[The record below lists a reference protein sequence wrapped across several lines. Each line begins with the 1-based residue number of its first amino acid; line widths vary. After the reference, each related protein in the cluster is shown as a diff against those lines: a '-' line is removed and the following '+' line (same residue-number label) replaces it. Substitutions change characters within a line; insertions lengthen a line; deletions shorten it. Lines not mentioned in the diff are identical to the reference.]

1 MQGKNKLKIIL
12 SKKMG
17 FCFGVKKSVNLA
29 KNALKTRKNN
39 LYMLGSIINN
49 PQAIEY
55 FIKKGAKI
63 ADNLEEVPEE
73 STVITRAHGISL
85 TMLRKAYQKRLSVV
99 DTTCPYVRKVQ
110 KIARYLYE
118 KDYFIVIYGDKKH
131 PEVLSLLDTIQ
142 NNALVIN
149 SIPDAEKITKKKKI
163 GFISQTTKNIYD
175 FYKLSSA
182 LLDRAEE
189 LRIFNTI
196 CKSTTERQKSVI
208 ELAKEVD
215 VMLVIGGKESANT
228 TRLAEI
234 GKNQGAKTYHIETK
248 SQLKYK
254 WFHPKDKV
262 GITSGASTP
271 DWVTNEVIDKLK
283 EWYG

>member
-1 MQGKNKLKIIL
+1 MKIIL

-17 FCFGVKKSVNLA
+17 FCFGVKKSVKLA
-29 KNALKTRKNN
+29 KNALKVRKNN

-49 PQAIEY
+49 PQIIEY
-55 FIKKGAKI
+55 FIKKGVKI
-63 ADNLEEVPEE
+63 TDNLDEVPEE
-73 STVITRAHGISL
+73 STVISRAHGISP
-85 TMLRKAYQKRLSVV
+85 TMLKKAYQKKLSVV

-118 KDYFIVIYGDKKH
+118 KDYFLVIYGDKKH
-131 PEVLSLLDTIQ
+131 PEVLGLLDTVQ

-149 SIPDAEKITKKKKI
+149 SIPDAEKITIKKKI
-163 GFISQTTKNIYD
+163 GFISQTTKNIHD
-175 FYKLSSA
+175 FFKLSST
-182 LLDRAEE
+182 LLNRAEE

-196 CKSTTERQKSVI
+196 CKSTTERQKSVL
-208 ELAKEVD
+208 ELAAEVD
-215 VMLVIGGKESANT
+215 LILVIGGKESANT

-234 GKNQGAKTYHIETK
+234 SKNQGVKTYHIETK
-248 SQLKYK
+248 NQLKNK
-254 WFHPKDKV
+254 WFNPEDKV

-271 DWVTNEVIDKLK
+271 DWITNEVIDKLK

>member
-29 KNALKTRKNN
+29 KNALKARKDN

-49 PQAIEY
+49 PQVIEY
-55 FIKKGAKI
+55 FTKKGIKI
-63 ADNLEEVPEE
+63 ADNLDEVPEK
-73 STVITRAHGISL
+73 STVITRAHGISPTIL
-85 TMLRKAYQKRLSVV
+85 KQAYRKKLSVV
-99 DTTCPYVRKVQ
+99 DTTCPYVKKVQ
-110 KIARYLYE
+110 KIARNLKE
-118 KDYFIVIYGDKKH
+118 KNYFIVIYGDKKH
-131 PEVLSLLDTIQ
+131 PEILSLLDTVQ

-149 SIPDAEKITKKKKI
+149 SISEVEKITTKEKI
-163 GFISQTTKNIYD
+163 CFISQTTKNIYD

-182 LLDRAEE
+182 LLNKAEE

-196 CKSTTERQKSVI
+196 CKSTTERQKSAL

-234 GKNQGAKTYHIETK
+234 GKNQGVKTYHIETK
-248 SQLKYK
+248 NQIKYK
-254 WFHPKDKV
+254 WFHPEDKV

>member
-1 MQGKNKLKIIL
+1 LKIIL

-17 FCFGVKKSVNLA
+17 FCFGVKKSVKLA
-29 KNALKTRKNN
+29 QNALKVRKNN

-49 PQAIEY
+49 PQIIEY
-55 FIKKGAKI
+55 FIKKGVKI
-63 ADNLEEVPEE
+63 TDNLDEVPEE
-73 STVITRAHGISL
+73 STVISRAHGISP
-85 TMLRKAYQKRLSVV
+85 TMLKKAYQKKLSIV

-118 KDYFIVIYGDKKH
+118 KEYFLVIYGDEKH

-149 SIPDAEKITKKKKI
+149 SIPDAEKITLKKKI

-175 FYKLSSA
+175 FFKLSST
-182 LLDRAEE
+182 LLNRAEE

-196 CKSTTERQKSVI
+196 CKSTTERQKSVL
-208 ELAKEVD
+208 ELAEEAD
-215 VMLVIGGKESANT
+215 VILVIGGKESANT
-228 TRLAEI
+228 IRLAEI
-234 GKNQGAKTYHIETK
+234 GKNQGVKTYHIETK
-248 SQLKYK
+248 NQLQYK
-254 WFHPKDKV
+254 WFHPEDKV

-271 DWVTNEVIDKLK
+271 DWITNEVIDKLK
-283 EWYG
+283 EWYD

>member
-29 KNALKTRKNN
+29 KNTLKARKNN

-49 PQAIEY
+49 PQVIEY
-55 FIKKGAKI
+55 FIKKGVKI
-63 ADNLEEVPEE
+63 ADNLDEVPEE
-73 STVITRAHGISL
+73 STVITRAHGISPTIL
-85 TMLRKAYQKRLSVV
+85 KKAYQKRLSVV

-118 KDYFIVIYGDKKH
+118 KDYFIVVYGDKKH
-131 PEVLSLLDTIQ
+131 PEVLSLLDTVQ

-149 SIPDAEKITKKKKI
+149 SIPDVEKITKKKKI
-163 GFISQTTKNIYD
+163 GFMSQTTKNIYD

-182 LLDRAEE
+182 MLNRAEE

-196 CKSTTERQKSVI
+196 CKSTTERQKSVL
-208 ELAKEVD
+208 ELAKKVE
-215 VMLVIGGKESANT
+215 VMLVIGGRESANT

-234 GKNQGAKTYHIETK
+234 GKNQGVKTYHIETK
-248 SQLKYK
+248 NQLKYK
-254 WFHPKDKV
+254 WFHPEDKV

-271 DWVTNEVIDKLK
+271 DWVTNEIIDKLK

>member
-1 MQGKNKLKIIL
+1 MQEKNKLKIIL

-29 KNALKTRKNN
+29 KNTLKERKDN

-49 PQAIEY
+49 PQVIEY
-55 FIKKGAKI
+55 FTKKGVKI
-63 ADNLEEVPEE
+63 VNNLDEVPEE
-73 STVITRAHGISL
+73 STVITRAHGISPTTL
-85 TMLRKAYQKRLSVV
+85 NRAYQKKLSVV

-131 PEVLSLLDTIQ
+131 PEILSLLDTVQ

-149 SIPDAEKITKKKKI
+149 SISEAEKITAKKKI
-163 GFISQTTKNIYD
+163 CFISQTTKNIYD
-175 FYKLSSA
+175 FYKLSYA
-182 LLDRAEE
+182 LLNKTEE

-196 CKSTTERQKSVI
+196 CKSTTERQKSTL

-234 GKNQGAKTYHIETK
+234 GKNQGVKTYHIETK
-248 SQLKYK
+248 NQLKYK
-254 WFHPKDKV
+254 WFRPEDKV

>member
-29 KNALKTRKNN
+29 KNALKARKDN

-49 PQAIEY
+49 PQVIES
-55 FIKKGAKI
+55 FTKKGVKI
-63 ADNLEEVPEE
+63 ADNLDKVPEE
-73 STVITRAHGISL
+73 STIITRAHGISP
-85 TMLRKAYQKRLSVV
+85 TMLKKAYQKKLSVV
-99 DTTCPYVRKVQ
+99 NTTCPYVRKVQ
-110 KIARYLYE
+110 KIAHYLYE
-118 KDYFIVIYGDKKH
+118 KDYFIVIYGDEKH

-149 SIPDAEKITKKKKI
+149 SIPDAEKITIKKKI

-175 FYKLSSA
+175 FYKLASV
-182 LLDRAEE
+182 LLNRAEE

-196 CKSTTERQKSVI
+196 CKSTTERQKSVL

-234 GKNQGAKTYHIETK
+234 GKNQRVKTYHIETK
-248 SQLKYK
+248 NQLKYK
-254 WFHPKDKV
+254 WFHSEDKI

-283 EWYG
+283 EWYS

>member
-1 MQGKNKLKIIL
+1 
-12 SKKMG
+12 MG

-29 KNALKTRKNN
+29 KNALKERKNN

-49 PQAIEY
+49 PQVIEY
-55 FIKKGAKI
+55 FIKKGVKI
-63 ADNLEEVPEE
+63 ADNLDEVPDE
-73 STVITRAHGISL
+73 STVIIRAHGISPKVL
-85 TMLRKAYQKRLSVV
+85 KKAYQKRLSVV

-118 KDYFIVIYGDKKH
+118 KDYFIVVYGDKKH
-131 PEVLSLLDTIQ
+131 PEVLSLLDMVQ

-149 SIPDAEKITKKKKI
+149 SITDVEKITKKEKI

-175 FYKLSSA
+175 FYKLSSS
-182 LLDRAEE
+182 LLDKAEE

-196 CKSTTERQKSVI
+196 CNSTTERQKSVLK
-208 ELAKEVD
+208 LAKEVD
-215 VMLVIGGKESANT
+215 IILVIGGKESANT

-234 GKNQGAKTYHIETK
+234 CRNQGVKTYHIENKNHLK
-248 SQLKYK
+248 SK
-254 WFHPKDKV
+254 WFHPEDKV

>member
-17 FCFGVKKSVNLA
+17 FCFGVKKSVSLA
-29 KNALKTRKNN
+29 QDTLKEKKDN

-49 PQAIEY
+49 PQVIEY
-55 FIKKGAKI
+55 FAKEGVKI
-63 ADNLEEVPEE
+63 IDSLDEVPEE
-73 STVITRAHGISL
+73 STIITRAHGISP
-85 TMLRKAYQKRLSVV
+85 TMLKKAYQKKLSVV
-99 DTTCPYVRKVQ
+99 DTTCPYVKKVQ
-110 KIARYLYE
+110 MIAHYLYE

-131 PEVLSLLDTIQ
+131 PEVLSLLDTVQ

-149 SIPDAEKITKKKKI
+149 SIPDAEKITIKKKI

-175 FYKLSSA
+175 FYKLASA
-182 LLDRAEE
+182 LLNRTEE

-196 CKSTTERQKSVI
+196 CKSTTERQKSVLG
-208 ELAKEVD
+208 LANEVD
-215 VMLVIGGKESANT
+215 VMLVIGGKKSANT

-234 GKNQGAKTYHIETK
+234 SKNQGVKTYHIETK
-248 SQLKYK
+248 NQLEYK

-271 DWVTNEVIDKLK
+271 DWIANEIIDKLK

>member
-1 MQGKNKLKIIL
+1 MQGKRKLKIIL

-29 KNALKTRKNN
+29 KNALKARKDN

-49 PQAIEY
+49 PQVIEY
-55 FIKKGAKI
+55 FTKKGVKI
-63 ADNLEEVPEE
+63 ADNLYEVPEE
-73 STVITRAHGISL
+73 STIITRAHGISP
-85 TMLRKAYQKRLSVV
+85 TMLKKAYQRRLSVI

-118 KDYFIVIYGDKKH
+118 KDYFMVVYGDKKH

-142 NNALVIN
+142 KNALVIN
-149 SIPDAEKITKKKKI
+149 SIPDAEKITIKKKI
-163 GFISQTTKNIYD
+163 GFVSQTTKNIYD
-175 FYKLSSA
+175 FYKLSTV
-182 LLDRAEE
+182 LLSKAEE

-196 CKSTTERQKSVI
+196 CKSTTERQKSVL

-234 GKNQGAKTYHIETK
+234 GKNHGVKTYHIETK
-248 SQLKYK
+248 NQIKCK
-254 WFHPKDKV
+254 WFHPEDKV

>member
-1 MQGKNKLKIIL
+1 MKIIL
-12 SKKMG
+12 SKRMG

-49 PQAIEY
+49 PQVIEY
-55 FIKKGAKI
+55 FIKKGVKI
-63 ADNLEEVPEE
+63 TDNLDEVPEE
-73 STVITRAHGISL
+73 STVITRAHGISP
-85 TMLRKAYQKRLSVV
+85 TMLKKAYQKKILVV

-118 KDYFIVIYGDKKH
+118 KDYFLVVYGDKKH

-149 SIPDAEKITKKKKI
+149 SIPDAEKITIKKKI

-175 FYKLSSA
+175 FFKLSSA
-182 LLDRAEE
+182 LLNRAEE

-196 CKSTTERQKSVI
+196 CKSTTERQKSVL

-234 GKNQGAKTYHIETK
+234 GKNQGVKTYHIETK
-248 SQLKYK
+248 NQLKYK
-254 WFHPKDKV
+254 WFYPEGKV
-262 GITSGASTP
+262 GIASGASTP
-271 DWVTNEVIDKLK
+271 DWITNEIIDKLK

>member
-1 MQGKNKLKIIL
+1 MQGKNKLKIML

-17 FCFGVKKSVNLA
+17 FCFGVKKSVGLA
-29 KNALKTRKNN
+29 QDALKEKKDN

-49 PQAIEY
+49 PQVIEY
-55 FIKKGAKI
+55 FAKEGVKI
-63 ADNLEEVPEE
+63 VDSLDEIPEE
-73 STVITRAHGISL
+73 STIITRAHGIPPTIL
-85 TMLRKAYQKRLSVV
+85 KKAYQKKLSVV

-110 KIARYLYE
+110 KIAHYLYE

-131 PEVLSLLDTIQ
+131 PEVLSLLDMIQ
-142 NNALVIN
+142 NNALVID
-149 SIPDAEKITKKKKI
+149 SIHDAEKITKKKKI

-175 FYKLSSA
+175 FFKLSSV
-182 LLDRAEE
+182 LLNRAEE
-189 LRIFNTI
+189 LRVFNTI
-196 CKSTTERQKSVI
+196 CKSTTERQKSVL

-234 GKNQGAKTYHIETK
+234 GKNQGVKTYHFETK
-248 SQLKYK
+248 NQLKYK
-254 WFHPKDKV
+254 WFRPEDKV

>member
-1 MQGKNKLKIIL
+1 MPGKNKLKIIL

-29 KNALKTRKNN
+29 KNALKARKDN

-49 PQAIEY
+49 PQVIEY
-55 FIKKGAKI
+55 FTKKGVKI
-63 ADNLEEVPEE
+63 AGNLDEVPEE
-73 STVITRAHGISL
+73 STVITRAHGISPKIL
-85 TMLRKAYQKRLSVV
+85 KKAYQKKLSVV

-131 PEVLSLLDTIQ
+131 PEVLSLLDAVQ
-142 NNALVIN
+142 SNASVIN

-163 GFISQTTKNIYD
+163 GFVSQTTKNIYN
-175 FYKLSSA
+175 FYKLASV
-182 LLDRAEE
+182 LLSRAEE

-196 CKSTTERQKSVI
+196 CKSTTERQKSAL

-234 GKNQGAKTYHIETK
+234 GKNQGVKTYHIETK
-248 SQLKYK
+248 KQIKYE
-254 WFHPKDKV
+254 WFHPEDKV

>member
-29 KNALKTRKNN
+29 QNALKARKDN

-49 PQAIEY
+49 PQVTEY
-55 FIKKGAKI
+55 FAKEGVKI
-63 ADNLEEVPEE
+63 IDSLDEVPEE
-73 STVITRAHGISL
+73 STIITRAHGISPI
-85 TMLRKAYQKRLSVV
+85 MLKKAYQKRLSVV

-110 KIARYLYE
+110 KIASHLYE
-118 KDYFIVIYGDKKH
+118 QDYFIVVYGDKKH
-131 PEVLSLLDTIQ
+131 PEVLSLLDTIR
-142 NNALVIN
+142 NHALVIN
-149 SIPDAEKITKKKKI
+149 SISDVEKVTQKKKI
-163 GFISQTTKNIYD
+163 AFISQTTKNIYD
-175 FYKLSSA
+175 FYKLSST

-196 CKSTTERQKSVI
+196 CKSTTERQKSVF

-215 VMLVIGGKESANT
+215 VLLVIGGKESANT

-234 GKNQGAKTYHIETK
+234 GKNQGVKTYHIETK
-248 SQLKYK
+248 NQLKSK
-254 WFHPKDKV
+254 WFHHEDRV

>member
-49 PQAIEY
+49 PQVIGY
-55 FIKKGAKI
+55 FIKKGVKI
-63 ADNLEEVPEE
+63 ADNLDEVPEE
-73 STVITRAHGISL
+73 STVITRAHGISP
-85 TMLRKAYQKRLSVV
+85 TMLKKAYQKKLSVV

-110 KIARYLYE
+110 KIAHYLYE

-142 NNALVIN
+142 SNALVIN
-149 SIPDAEKITKKKKI
+149 SILDAEKITTKKKI

-175 FYKLSSA
+175 FYKLSTI
-182 LLDRAEE
+182 LLNRAEE

-196 CKSTTERQKSVI
+196 CKSTTERQKSVL

-215 VMLVIGGKESANT
+215 VLLVIGGKESANT

-234 GKNQGAKTYHIETK
+234 GKNQGVKTYHIETK
-248 SQLKYK
+248 NQLKYK
-254 WFHPKDKV
+254 WFHPEDKV

-271 DWVTNEVIDKLK
+271 DWITNEVIDKLK

>member
-1 MQGKNKLKIIL
+1 LKIIL

-17 FCFGVKKSVNLA
+17 FCFGVKKSVKLA
-29 KNALKTRKNN
+29 KNALKARKNN

-49 PQAIEY
+49 PQIIEY
-55 FIKKGAKI
+55 FIKRGVKI
-63 ADNLEEVPEE
+63 TDKLDEVPEGN
-73 STVITRAHGISL
+73 TVITRAHGISP
-85 TMLRKAYQKRLSVV
+85 TMLKKAYQKKLSVV

-110 KIARYLYE
+110 MIARYLCD
-118 KDYFIVIYGDKKH
+118 KDYFLVVYGDKKH

-149 SIPDAEKITKKKKI
+149 SVPDAEKIGLKKKI

-175 FYKLSSA
+175 FFKLSSA

-189 LRIFNTI
+189 LRVFNTI
-196 CKSTTERQKSVI
+196 CKSTTERQKSVL
-208 ELAKEVD
+208 ELTKEVD
-215 VMLVIGGKESANT
+215 IILVIGGKKSANT
-228 TRLAEI
+228 IRLAEI
-234 GKNQGAKTYHIETK
+234 GKNQGVKTYHIETK
-248 SQLKYK
+248 NQLKYK
-254 WFHPKDKV
+254 WFHPEDKV

>member
-17 FCFGVKKSVNLA
+17 FCFGVKKSVSLA
-29 KNALKTRKNN
+29 QDTIKEKKDN

-49 PQAIEY
+49 PQVIEY
-55 FIKKGAKI
+55 FAKEGVKI
-63 ADNLEEVPEE
+63 VDSLDEVPKE
-73 STVITRAHGISL
+73 STIITRAHGISP
-85 TMLRKAYQKRLSVV
+85 TMLKKAYQKKLSVV

-110 KIARYLYE
+110 KIARYLCE

-149 SIPDAEKITKKKKI
+149 SIPEAEGITTKKKI

-175 FYKLSSA
+175 FYKLASA
-182 LLDRAEE
+182 LLNRTEE

-196 CKSTTERQKSVI
+196 CKSTTERQKSVL
-208 ELAKEVD
+208 ELANEVD

-234 GKNQGAKTYHIETK
+234 SKDQGVKTYHIETK
-248 SQLKYK
+248 NQLQSK

-271 DWVTNEVIDKLK
+271 DWITNEVIDKLK

>member
-17 FCFGVKKSVNLA
+17 FCFGVKKSVSLA
-29 KNALKTRKNN
+29 KDTLKEKKDT

-49 PQAIEY
+49 PQVIEY
-55 FIKKGAKI
+55 FEKKGVKI
-63 ADNLEEVPEE
+63 VDSLDEVPEE
-73 STVITRAHGISL
+73 STVITRAHGISPIII
-85 TMLRKAYQKRLSVV
+85 KQAYQKKLTIV
-99 DTTCPYVRKVQ
+99 DTTCPYVKKVQ
-110 KIARYLYE
+110 KIAQYLYK

-131 PEVLSLLDTIQ
+131 PEILSLMDMVQ
-142 NNALVIN
+142 GNALVIN
-149 SIPDAEKITKKKKI
+149 SIPDAEKITIKKKI
-163 GFISQTTKNIYD
+163 GLISQTTKNIYD
-175 FYKLSSA
+175 FYKLSFV
-182 LLDRAEE
+182 LLSRAEE

-196 CKSTTERQKSVI
+196 CKSTMERQKSALV
-208 ELAKEVD
+208 LAKEVD
-215 VMLVIGGKESANT
+215 VMLVIGGQKSANT

-234 GKNQGAKTYHIETK
+234 SKNQGVKTYHFETK
-248 SQLKYK
+248 NQLKYK
-254 WFHPKDKV
+254 WFHPEDRV

>member
-1 MQGKNKLKIIL
+1 
-12 SKKMG
+12 MG

-29 KNALKTRKNN
+29 KDTLIEKKDN

-49 PQAIEY
+49 PQVIEY
-55 FIKKGAKI
+55 FTKEGVKLV
-63 ADNLEEVPEE
+63 DNLDEIPEE
-73 STVITRAHGISL
+73 STVITRAHGISPK
-85 TMLRKAYQKRLSVV
+85 MLKRAYQKKLSVV
-99 DTTCPYVRKVQ
+99 DTTCPYVKKVQ
-110 KIARYLYE
+110 KIAHYLYE

-131 PEVLSLLDTIQ
+131 PEVLSLLDTVQ

-149 SIPDAEKITKKKKI
+149 SIPDAKKIHIKKKI

-175 FYKLSSA
+175 FYKLVSA
-182 LLDRAEE
+182 LLNKTEE

-196 CKSTTERQKSVI
+196 CKSTTERQKSVL
-208 ELAKEVD
+208 ELANGVD

-234 GKNQGAKTYHIETK
+234 SKNQGVKTYHVEIRN
-248 SQLKYK
+248 QLKYK
-254 WFHPKDKV
+254 WFNPKDKV

-271 DWVTNEVIDKLK
+271 DWVTNEVIEKLK

>member
-1 MQGKNKLKIIL
+1 LKIIL

-17 FCFGVKKSVNLA
+17 FCFGVKKSVKLA
-29 KNALKTRKNN
+29 KTALKVRKNN

-49 PQAIEY
+49 PQIIEY
-55 FIKKGAKI
+55 FIKKGVKI
-63 ADNLEEVPEE
+63 TDNLDEVPEE
-73 STVITRAHGISL
+73 STVISRAHGISP
-85 TMLRKAYQKRLSVV
+85 TMLKKAYQKKLSVV

-118 KDYFIVIYGDKKH
+118 KNYFLVIYGDEKH

-149 SIPDAEKITKKKKI
+149 SIPDAEKITLKKKI

-175 FYKLSSA
+175 FLKLSST
-182 LLDRAEE
+182 LLNKAEE

-196 CKSTTERQKSVI
+196 CKSTTERQKSVL
-208 ELAKEVD
+208 ELAEEVD
-215 VMLVIGGKESANT
+215 LILVIGGKESANT

-234 GKNQGAKTYHIETK
+234 GKNQGVKTYHIETK
-248 SQLKYK
+248 NQLKYK
-254 WFHPKDKV
+254 WFHPEDTI

-271 DWVTNEVIDKLK
+271 DWITNEVIDKLK
-283 EWYG
+283 EWYD

>member
-1 MQGKNKLKIIL
+1 
-12 SKKMG
+12 MG
-17 FCFGVKKSVNLA
+17 FCFGVKKSVKLA
-29 KNALKTRKNN
+29 KNALKARKNN

-49 PQAIEY
+49 PQIIEY
-55 FIKKGAKI
+55 FIKRGVKI
-63 ADNLEEVPEE
+63 IDNLDEVPEGN
-73 STVITRAHGISL
+73 TVITRAHGISP
-85 TMLRKAYQKRLSVV
+85 TMLKKAYQKNLSVV

-110 KIARYLYE
+110 MIARYLCD
-118 KDYFIVIYGDKKH
+118 KDYFLVVYGDKKH

-149 SIPDAEKITKKKKI
+149 SVPDAEKIGLKKKI

-175 FYKLSSA
+175 FFKLSSA

-189 LRIFNTI
+189 LRVFNTI
-196 CKSTTERQKSVI
+196 CKSTTERQKSVL
-208 ELAKEVD
+208 ELTKEVD
-215 VMLVIGGKESANT
+215 IILVIGGKKSANT
-228 TRLAEI
+228 IRLAEI
-234 GKNQGAKTYHIETK
+234 GRNQGVKTYHIETK
-248 SQLKYK
+248 NQLKYK
-254 WFHPKDKV
+254 WFHPEDKV

>member
-49 PQAIEY
+49 PQVIGY
-55 FIKKGAKI
+55 FIKKGVKI
-63 ADNLEEVPEE
+63 ADNLDEVPEE
-73 STVITRAHGISL
+73 STVITRAHGISP
-85 TMLRKAYQKRLSVV
+85 TMLKKAYQKKLSVV

-110 KIARYLYE
+110 KIAHYLYE

-142 NNALVIN
+142 SNALVIN
-149 SIPDAEKITKKKKI
+149 SILDAEKITTKKKI

-175 FYKLSSA
+175 FFKLSSA
-182 LLDRAEE
+182 LLNRAEE

-196 CKSTTERQKSVI
+196 CKSTTERQKSVL

-234 GKNQGAKTYHIETK
+234 GKNQGVKTYHIETK
-248 SQLKYK
+248 NQLKYK
-254 WFHPKDKV
+254 WFYPEGKV
-262 GITSGASTP
+262 GIASGASTP
-271 DWVTNEVIDKLK
+271 DWITNEIIDKLK